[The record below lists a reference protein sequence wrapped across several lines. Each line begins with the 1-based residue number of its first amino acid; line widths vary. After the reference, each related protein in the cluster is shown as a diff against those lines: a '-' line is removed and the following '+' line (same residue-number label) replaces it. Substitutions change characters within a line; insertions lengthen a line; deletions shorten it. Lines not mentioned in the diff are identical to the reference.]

1 MISPKG
7 RGAAW
12 TEPKG
17 RGAAWTEERGA
28 EGDEACPSRRGAPPS
43 GLTSEGARN
52 ERPREEGRRR
62 VKRPEASEREKQ
74 RPEASEQ
81 VNQRP
86 GASEQETQ
94 LIWAARLAIA
104 DFRLAAWF
112 WWMTPLLT
120 ALSSLT

>member
-1 MISPKG
+1 VSGPKG
-7 RGAAW
+7 APPPVKGMGRWVGSL
-12 TEPKG
+12 TVSGPK
-17 RGAAWTEERGA
+17 
-28 EGDEACPSRRGAPPS
+28 GAPPS
-43 GLTSEGARN
+43 GLRSEGARN
-52 ERPREEGRRR
+52 ERPSDEGRRR

-86 GASEQETQ
+86 EASEQETQ